1 MTWWA
6 LVPAAYLS
14 GAIPFAYF
22 ITRRAIGIDVRTVGS
37 GNPGATNVLHVA
49 GGRPALL
56 VLLLDIAKGLL
67 PILGGRLL
75 GAPAEVLAA
84 AALAAVVGHVYS
96 VFLGG
101 RGGKGVA
108 TAVGSFLGVA
118 PTATAAALLVFGLT
132 LAWKR
137 YVSLA
142 SVVGLGSLP
151 LWIYL
156 SDRWGVPELS
166 TGPVLAAAAAAS
178 LLIVVRHR
186 SNLRRLAAGTEGRIG
201 ERLEVGSE

>member
-14 GAIPFAYF
+14 GAIPFAYL

-49 GGRPALL
+49 GGRPALV
-56 VLLLDIAKGLL
+56 VLLLDIAKGLV
-67 PILGGRLL
+67 PILSSRLL

-156 SDRWGVPELS
+156 SGRWGVPEPS

-186 SNLRRLAAGTEGRIG
+186 SNLRRLAAGTEGRVG